1 MKTGSVIDDSPILGF
16 HRKLRFQC
24 AGGTFLDGFL
34 LSSMAVAIPGISD
47 EFKLSPVML
56 SIMAAAALVGIFGGS
71 LIFGWLS
78 DRIGRHKL
86 FTIDL
91 AVFAIAAFAT
101 FFVTDVWQLIVLR
114 LIVGLAVGAD
124 YPLAMTMVTEWMPTK
139 SRAGGIAMLVMS
151 WFGGAVTAYIV
162 GYLIVAGAGDS
173 SWRWVLG
180 SATVPAVVTLLLR
193 VGMPESPRWLLSK
206 GRGDEALE
214 ILRTVY
220 GPAATLAGLAAAGA
234 DEPDQGRLSE
244 LFSRRYIRR
253 TAFAAGP
260 YTAQTTAFFVILTF
274 EPTILLS
281 FGLDHGN
288 ISYLGSALTSLLFL
302 VGCLPVLRWA
312 ETVGRRRLY
321 ICSFALMT
329 LPLLALSVFPIEAAA
344 LVVAC
349 FCFYAFVSGPTNVL
363 SWSYPNELFP
373 THIRGSAVGFA
384 TAMTRIG
391 ATAGTFLLPIL
402 LESIGTRPT
411 MLVGA
416 AVVAAG
422 LVMCVLWAPETSGRS
437 LDEASSMAASPG
449 QRNTLEQDRTETA

>member
-1 MKTGSVIDDSPILGF
+1 MTGSSVIDDSPILGF
-16 HRKLRFQC
+16 HRKLRWQC
-24 AGGTFLDGFL
+24 SGGTFLDGYL
-34 LSSMAVAIPGISD
+34 LSSMAVAIPGVIN
-47 EFKLSPVML
+47 EFSLSPVLL
-56 SIMAAAALVGIFGGS
+56 SVMAAAALVGIFGGS

-78 DRIGRHKL
+78 DRVGRHTL
-86 FTIDL
+86 FTVDL
-91 AVFAIAAFAT
+91 VAFAVAASLT
-101 FFVTDVWQLIVLR
+101 FFVTEAWQLIALR

-139 SRAGGIAMLVMS
+139 HRAGGIALLVMS
-151 WFGGAVTAYIV
+151 WFGGAVTAYVV
-162 GYLIVAGAGDS
+162 GYLIVAGAGDGA
-173 SWRWVLG
+173 WRWVLG
-180 SATVPAVVTLLLR
+180 SAVVPAVITLILR

-206 GRGDEALE
+206 GRRDEALQ
-214 ILRTVY
+214 IIRDVY
-220 GPAATLAGLAAAGA
+220 GPDATLAGLTSA
-234 DEPDQGRLSE
+234 DSVASEQGRLRE
-244 LFSRRYIRR
+244 LFSKRYLRR
-253 TAFAAGP
+253 TAFASGP

-288 ISYLGSALTSLLFL
+288 LSYLGSALTSLLFL
-302 VGCLPVLRWA
+302 LGCLPVLRWA

-321 ICSFALMT
+321 IWSFGLMT
-329 LPLLALSVFPIEAAA
+329 LPLLVLGVVPLEAAA

-373 THIRGSAVGFA
+373 THIRATAVGFA

-416 AVVAAG
+416 AVVGSG
-422 LVMCVLWAPETSGRS
+422 LLMCILWAPETSGRS
-437 LDEASSMAASPG
+437 LEEVSRAPSGALEDTGAAHH
-449 QRNTLEQDRTETA
+449 E